1 MGTEAN
7 GSYVYV
13 GAAQWT
19 AGTLGGLFRRAVGD
33 DRWEV
38 VTRGLPERPHVQAI
52 TVHPR
57 HPEVVYLGTQEG
69 PCRSTD
75 HGASWERLGF
85 PDAGIQVWSILV
97 HPGDPRRLY
106 LGASPVAVYRSDD
119 GGDTWRRLPEAGQP
133 ERVKAPFACRV
144 MRLAVDPARPDELY
158 AALEVGGVMR
168 SLDGGVSWTDCSADL
183 LRLAER
189 PDLKSRIVSDTDVEG
204 MLDGHAVCVT
214 GAEPGSVVLACRM
227 GLFRGPDRAA
237 RWEDME
243 IGRFSPLRYGRDV
256 RVSPHDPR
264 VLLACLSPAA
274 SSEDG
279 SLYRSPDVGRTWTRF
294 DHGVQARSTMMAVA
308 LDPRDPA
315 RVFCATRRG
324 QVFGTLDG
332 GRTWQESRLP
342 AGVQDVYAIACG

>member
-1 MGTEAN
+1 MGTGAN
-7 GSYVYV
+7 GGYVYV
-13 GAAQWT
+13 GAAQGT
-19 AGTLGGLFRRAVGD
+19 AGAQGGLFRQAVGGD
-33 DRWEV
+33 HWER
-38 VTRGLPERPHVQAI
+38 VTRGLPEQPHVQAI

-57 HPEVVYLGTQEG
+57 QPGVVYAGTHEG
-69 PCRSTD
+69 PYRTTD

-85 PDAGIQVWSILV
+85 PDTGVQVWSILV

-106 LGASPVAVYRSDD
+106 AGGSPVAVYRSDD
-119 GGDTWRRLPEAGQP
+119 GGDTWRRLPEARQP

-144 MRLAVDPARPDELY
+144 MRLAADAARPDELY

-168 SLDGGVSWTDCSADL
+168 SLDGGANWSDGSADL

-189 PDLKSRIVSDTDVEG
+189 PELKSRIVSDTDVEG
-204 MLDGHAVCVT
+204 MLDGHAVCVS

-227 GLFRGPDRAA
+227 GLFRSPDRAG

-243 IGRFSPLRYGRDV
+243 IGRFSPVRYGRDV

-274 SSEDG
+274 NSEDG
-279 SLYRSPDVGRTWTRF
+279 SLYRSPDGGRTWTRF
-294 DHGVQARSTMMAVA
+294 DHGVKARSTMMAVA
-308 LDPRDPA
+308 FHPGDPA

-332 GRTWQESRLP
+332 GQSWQKSRLP
-342 AGVQDVYAIACG
+342 DRVQDVYAIACG